1 MHILLAMPPHNA
13 VIRILLADDHA
24 IVRDG
29 LRHIMSD
36 TQDIAIVGEASTGA
50 EVLAMAK
57 SLDFDLL
64 LLDMN
69 MPDPSGIDLVHRL
82 LANDAT
88 LKILVLS
95 MHSEPHLVS
104 RVLRAGVHGYITKG
118 SGQALLTAA
127 IRKVAAGGHFI
138 DPSLVDEFVFNN
150 GASSSTSGISP
161 HEKLSDRELQ
171 VLRMLAEGQSLTDIA
186 QSLHLSDKT
195 ISAHKARLMQ
205 KLSIHSNAGLVR
217 YAVRHGLVSE

>member
-1 MHILLAMPPHNA
+1 MPSHNA
-13 VIRILLADDHA
+13 TIRILLADDHA

-29 LRHIMSD
+29 LRLIMSD
-36 TQDIAIVGEASTGA
+36 TQDIAIVGEATNGA
-50 EVLAMAK
+50 EVLAMVK
-57 SLDFDLL
+57 SLDFDVL

-69 MPDPSGIDLVHRL
+69 MPEPSGIDLVNRL
-82 LANDAT
+82 LANDAM

-95 MHSEPHLVS
+95 MNNEPHMVS

-118 SGQALLTAA
+118 SGQALLIAA

-138 DPSLVDEFVFNN
+138 DPSLVDEFVFSANDV
-150 GASSSTSGISP
+150 AP
-161 HEKLSDRELQ
+161 HEILSDREFQ

-195 ISAHKARLMQ
+195 ISAHKSRLMQ

>member
-1 MHILLAMPPHNA
+1 MSSPNA

-36 TQDIAIVGEASTGA
+36 TKDIVIVGEAATGT
-50 EVLAMAK
+50 EVLTMVK
-57 SLDFDLL
+57 SLDFDVL

-69 MPDPSGIDLVHRL
+69 MPEPSGIDLVHRL
-82 LANDAT
+82 LAGDAT

-95 MHSEPHLVS
+95 MHNEPHMVS
-104 RVLRAGVHGYITKG
+104 RVLRAGVTGYISKV

-127 IRKVAAGGHFI
+127 IRKIAAGGHFI
-138 DPSLVDEFVFNN
+138 DPSLVEEFIFNAGSN
-150 GASSSTSGISP
+150 LGSNDIAP
-161 HEKLSDRELQ
+161 HEVLSDRELQ
-171 VLRMLAEGQSLTDIA
+171 VLKMLAEGQSLTDIA
-186 QSLHLSDKT
+186 QTLHLSDKT
-195 ISAHKARLMQ
+195 ISAHKSRLMQ
-205 KLSIHSNAGLVR
+205 KLSIHSNASLVR

>member
-1 MHILLAMPPHNA
+1 MPSPNA
-13 VIRILLADDHA
+13 VIRVLLADDHA

-29 LRHIMSD
+29 LRHIMSG
-36 TQDIAIVGEASTGA
+36 TEDIVIVGEATNGP
-50 EVLAMAK
+50 EVLTMVK
-57 SLDFDLL
+57 SHDFDVL

-69 MPDPSGIDLVHRL
+69 MPEPSGIDLVHRL
-82 LANDAT
+82 LAGDGT

-95 MHSEPHLVS
+95 MHNESHMVS
-104 RVLRAGVHGYITKG
+104 RVLRAGVNGYISKG

-138 DPSLVDEFVFNN
+138 DPSLVDEFVFNT
-150 GASSSTSGISP
+150 GANPSSIDVAP
-161 HEKLSDRELQ
+161 HDVLSDREFQ
-171 VLRMLAEGQSLTDIA
+171 VLKMLAEGKSLTDIA
-186 QSLHLSDKT
+186 QTLHLSDKT
-195 ISAHKARLMQ
+195 ISAHKSRLMQ

>member
-1 MHILLAMPPHNA
+1 MPPHNA
-13 VIRILLADDHA
+13 TIRILLADDHA

-29 LRHIMSD
+29 LRLIMSD
-36 TQDIAIVGEASTGA
+36 TQDIAIVGEATNGA
-50 EVLAMAK
+50 EVLAMVK
-57 SLDFDLL
+57 SLDFDVL

-69 MPDPSGIDLVHRL
+69 MPEPSGIDLVNRL
-82 LANDAT
+82 LANDAM

-95 MHSEPHLVS
+95 MNNEPHMVS

-118 SGQALLTAA
+118 SGQALLIAA

-138 DPSLVDEFVFNN
+138 DPSLVDEFVFSANDV
-150 GASSSTSGISP
+150 AP
-161 HEKLSDRELQ
+161 HEILSDREFQ

-195 ISAHKARLMQ
+195 ISAHKSRLMQ